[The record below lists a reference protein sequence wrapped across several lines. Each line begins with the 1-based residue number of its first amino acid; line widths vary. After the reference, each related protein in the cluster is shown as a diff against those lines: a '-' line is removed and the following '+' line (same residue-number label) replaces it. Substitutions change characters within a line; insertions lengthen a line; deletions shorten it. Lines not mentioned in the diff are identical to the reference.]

1 MNIFLLLTIAMLM
14 IILMLRRHIPIGL
27 YAHQRYFY
35 LADESTGAA
44 VSGAGITR
52 NLNNAAHL

>member
-14 IILMLRRHIPIGL
+14 IILMLRRHIPIGPCML
-27 YAHQRYFY
+27 TSGIFIW
-35 LADESTGAA
+35 LMKGAA